1 MFYGKL
7 HDLGGSYPFNMAMS
21 TEADRLEK
29 KWYFLCTTGTD
40 NSPEYFWL
48 MLFDIMDKILK
59 MGVGFGGM

>member
-29 KWYFLCTTGTD
+29 KWHFLCTTGTD
-40 NSPEYFWL
+40 NGAEDF
-48 MLFDIMDKILK
+48 
-59 MGVGFGGM
+59 